1 MENSNNSGVNTVI
14 LVLILGIIVFALVW
28 FFKGGAAEPQQE
40 GLNVELNIPTEEDN
54 GGGNGGGG

>member
-40 GLNVELNIPTEEDN
+40 GLNVELNIPTN
-54 GGGNGGGG
+54 